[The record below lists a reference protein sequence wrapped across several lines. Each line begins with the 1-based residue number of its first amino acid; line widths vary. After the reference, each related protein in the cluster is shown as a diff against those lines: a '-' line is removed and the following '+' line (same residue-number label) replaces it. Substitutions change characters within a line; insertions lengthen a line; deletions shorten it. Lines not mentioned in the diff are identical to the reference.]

1 MSWLGSDDF
10 DAAVVLK
17 ETNSARLWVEVLR
30 LAKHHVDTGAPLI
43 VTPEQLCRFNS
54 IAMHGLISRAGS
66 LRDDDN
72 GIFGAAHKPPP
83 HQAVPQLV
91 DECCAYINREHQS
104 PLHPAAYALWRINFI
119 HPFDDGNGRVSRALC
134 YLVFC
139 AKAGFMPPGRVALP
153 ERILARQRAYQ
164 NVLAD
169 ADRAWVGSHKGRR
182 NHKVSVKNIETFL
195 DSLIRAQA
203 RDDP

>member
-17 ETNSARLWVEVLR
+17 ETNSVRLWVEVLR

-134 YLVFC
+134 YLVFAQRLVLC
-139 AKAGFMPPGRVALP
+139 LRDVWRCRSVSWLDNVPIKMCSRTPIALGSG
-153 ERILARQRAYQ
+153 ATRADEITRYQ
-164 NVLAD
+164 SRTSRHFSIA
-169 ADRAWVGSHKGRR
+169 
-182 NHKVSVKNIETFL
+182 
-195 DSLIRAQA
+195 
-203 RDDP
+203 